1 MINWFKKS
9 GNESKTREEILS
21 STMEMLGDNLLSL
34 ITFGSEV
41 SLKELTGMNPTLLI
55 VTKVVEQTQ
64 FRELSLLLNELEDES
79 SLIVSMDEL
88 ASFPFNYPLELVH
101 IKNDYSVI
109 YGFDCFEA
117 MQSSDETLKV
127 VLQREFFSLIINLRS
142 ALLDNRDSCEAGV
155 SVLCRFLL
163 IGKGLLELRN
173 IPVPTSW
180 GSLVTEIE
188 SCYSVKEFALSEMI
202 VALEGDK
209 ASDLAPYLNSL
220 LFVFED
226 IFKVITAQNE
236 GVA

>member
-9 GNESKTREEILS
+9 GTENRTREEVLS
-21 STMEMLGDNLLSL
+21 STIEMLGENLISL
-34 ITFGSEV
+34 ITFGNEV

-55 VTKVVEQTQ
+55 VTKAIDHSR
-64 FRELSLLLNELEDES
+64 FSELSQLLKELRDES
-79 SLIVSMDEL
+79 SLIVTIDEL
-88 ASFPFNYPLELVH
+88 ASFQFNYPLELVH

-109 YGFDCFEA
+109 YGFDCFES
-117 MQSSDETLKV
+117 MQSSDETLKI
-127 VLQREFFSLIINLRS
+127 VLHKEFFSLIVSLRS
-142 ALLDNRDSCEAGV
+142 VLLNCNDNCDIGV

-188 SCYSVKEFALSEMI
+188 SCYSVKEFALAEMI
-202 VALEGDK
+202 AALENDK
-209 ASDLAPYLNSL
+209 SSDLSPYLRSL
-220 LFVFED
+220 LVVFED
-226 IFKVITAQNE
+226 IFKVITGQSE